1 MTNLIFRINNE
12 AIDASY
18 AAQPS
23 YYVTVANDDTLI
35 FSAGKAGLVYD
46 GGPIPDQAALNQAA
60 TLLSPTLAT
69 IVAHYFLADVTA
81 GILKE
86 IHNAGNADK
95 QYVFCCSFDG
105 PTASEPQLEAW
116 DTADINTYNLL
127 CLGAGVPASSWYK
140 AKCTTVV
147 SPGATWTGTPLAGSG
162 GSNVVLLN
170 AGGGALTVAKD
181 LYFAFHVNIPA
192 AVTTPGAY
200 LPVLLVTY
208 CTN

>member
-1 MTNLIFRINNE
+1 MTNLLFRVNVN
-12 AIDASY
+12 AADASY
-18 AAQPS
+18 VAQPS

-35 FSAGKAGLVYD
+35 FSAGSAQVID
-46 GGPIPDQAALNQAA
+46 GATIPSQTDLNRAA

-69 IVAHYFLADVTA
+69 IVAHYFLADVSDVL
-81 GILKE
+81 LKE

-105 PTASEPQLEAW
+105 ATASEPQLEAW
-116 DTADINTYNLL
+116 DTTDINTYNLL

-162 GSNVVLLN
+162 ASNVILLN

-181 LYFAFHVNIPA
+181 LYFNLHINIPA